1 MPAARPANRTAPRP
15 AGCPTSG
22 TPCRARP
29 IAPVGRLRAAGVA
42 GICSPP
48 GGTRRAATRRRNY
61 NSRSAPQGLRVEPP
75 CRAEEEEEEEDG
87 DGGRMESGEG
97 RRGRGRGVR
106 GAAGPGRAP
115 RSGPGEIAEVNPAGL
130 GARAAP
136 QGSGRDLGAFWPGRG
151 GRAPRRGVGSGK
163 RGPRG
168 RAGRFREPPYSRADG
183 AQRGGCVTA
192 AGGRCAALTR
202 RRRWSL
208 APCYSFFLLEER
220 RRVAFALA
228 LCLRSVLFL
237 QVDI

>member
-29 IAPVGRLRAAGVA
+29 IAPVGRLRAAEVA

-151 GRAPRRGVGSGK
+151 AGHRAAALAPGSAVREGAPGGSG
-163 RGPRG
+163 
-168 RAGRFREPPYSRADG
+168 SRRTAVRTERSG
-183 AQRGGCVTA
+183 AAV
-192 AGGRCAALTR
+192 
-202 RRRWSL
+202 
-208 APCYSFFLLEER
+208 
-220 RRVAFALA
+220 
-228 LCLRSVLFL
+228 
-237 QVDI
+237 